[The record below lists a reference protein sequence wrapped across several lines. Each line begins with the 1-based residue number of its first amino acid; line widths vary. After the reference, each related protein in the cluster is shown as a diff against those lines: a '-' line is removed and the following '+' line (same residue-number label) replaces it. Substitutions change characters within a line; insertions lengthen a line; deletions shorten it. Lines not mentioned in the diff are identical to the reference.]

1 MRPATVRGS
10 GVRRD
15 DAAAIV
21 KLVCHCLDSIT
32 EDSRKPRPI
41 PCDALASCANA
52 PSLSPRQRR
61 SSEIGAD
68 TWEGAFA
75 SLEPSVAVAVPAI
88 VRPSWLGAVRNDQHH
103 HAYCIRLPA
112 WKGRGYLPVSDYGRR
127 RLKVCCRQPRTGC
140 FHRGQIEA
148 RPDDCSRGR
157 LLWSRAVDA
166 GHHPNIGGS

>member
-1 MRPATVRGS
+1 MMLHNTIMRPATVRGS

-68 TWEGAFA
+68 TWEGALERIGSNLA
-75 SLEPSVAVAVPAI
+75 SEVEDVEGIAETVNGNSTAVKNSAQAAMAFCAALSVILPRSTESFGCNPQAQREAVV
-88 VRPSWLGAVRNDQHH
+88 WLQFPMKNALQ
-103 HAYCIRLPA
+103 
-112 WKGRGYLPVSDYGRR
+112 
-127 RLKVCCRQPRTGC
+127 
-140 FHRGQIEA
+140 
-148 RPDDCSRGR
+148 
-157 LLWSRAVDA
+157 
-166 GHHPNIGGS
+166 